1 MSAGAQTYPGGVAGG
16 GRALGGG
23 HAQALTE
30 EPAHGPSKRIVVA
43 YGFWIFLISDII
55 LFAALFASYA
65 VLTDATA
72 GGPSGRDLFHLPIVA
87 LETACLL
94 LSTVFCGLA
103 GIGAQARRNTMFYG
117 SMAMTFALG
126 AMFIALE
133 LYEFATMIHEGAGP
147 GRSAFLSAFFAL
159 IGCHGLHVS
168 AGLLWLLTMMAQV
181 YAKGYRPD
189 ILRRLLCFALFWH
202 TLDIIWV
209 ALFSLVYLVGVAPQ

>member
-1 MSAGAQTYPGGVAGG
+1 MSAGAQAYPGGVAGG
-16 GRALGGG
+16 GRALVGG

-72 GGPSGRDLFHLPIVA
+72 GGPSGRDLFHLPTVA
-87 LETACLL
+87 LQTACLL
-94 LSTVFCGLA
+94 LSTVFCGFA
-103 GIGAQARRNTMFYG
+103 GIGAQARHNTMFYG
-117 SMAMTFALG
+117 SMAMTFLLG
-126 AMFIALE
+126 ATFIALE

-189 ILRRLLCFALFWH
+189 ILRRMLCFALFWH